1 MRKTLFTACFLLF
14 GLTAAWAQPERML
27 ERMTSELNLTT
38 TQVEQVR
45 TLLKDRPS
53 GPPPG
58 ATSSSGQSQGR
69 PSGPPPGGGKFE
81 TELKKILTAEQWAKF
96 EQIRAQHRPPQ
107 QGQ

>member
-1 MRKTLFTACFLLF
+1 MRKTLLSACFLISVLCS
-14 GLTAAWAQPERML
+14 AWAQSERML

-45 TLLKDRPS
+45 ALLKDRPS

-58 ATSSSGQSQGR
+58 ATSNNGQRR
-69 PSGPPPGGGKFE
+69 PSGPPPGGEKFE
-81 TELKKILTAEQWAKF
+81 SELKKILTAEQWAKF

-107 QGQ
+107 QS

>member
-1 MRKTLFTACFLLF
+1 MRKTLLSACFLISVLSS
-14 GLTAAWAQPERML
+14 AWAQPERML

-58 ATSSSGQSQGR
+58 ASSSSAGQGR

-81 TELKKILTAEQWAKF
+81 SELKKTLTAEQWAKF

-107 QGQ
+107 QS